1 MNRRAESART
11 YAPSTCGN
19 ATQAICH
26 SLCQNDAGFALVAK
40 LWAALP
46 QPIKAD
52 ILAMVK
58 LRDRS

>member
-1 MNRRAESART
+1 
-11 YAPSTCGN
+11 
-19 ATQAICH
+19 
-26 SLCQNDAGFALVAK
+26 VAK